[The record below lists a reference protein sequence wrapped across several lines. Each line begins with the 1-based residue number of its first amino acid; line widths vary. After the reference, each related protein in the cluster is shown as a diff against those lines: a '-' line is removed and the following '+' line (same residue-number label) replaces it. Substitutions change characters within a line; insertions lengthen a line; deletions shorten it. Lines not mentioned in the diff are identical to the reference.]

1 MTVFLHA
8 ATNTEP
14 ISQEVKSY
22 IDASLCSLQH
32 ARLAL
37 RNEATL
43 ADIFKGRN
51 PYFLQSTRK
60 VAYQLVSYC
69 LDYYLL
75 LADEILFANF
85 SREFSAF
92 MARRSAKLLKLP
104 SLINLFAQDD
114 LPLRIELLEAYDRLY
129 NRLSHRFFEEF
140 CDEDGL
146 VEWEQLAAFIYND

>member
-1 MTVFLHA
+1 
-8 ATNTEP
+8 
-14 ISQEVKSY
+14 
-22 IDASLCSLQH
+22 
-32 ARLAL
+32 
-37 RNEATL
+37 
-43 ADIFKGRN
+43 
-51 PYFLQSTRK
+51 STRK
-60 VAYQLVSYC
+60 VAFALVSDC
-69 LDYYLL
+69 LDNYLL

-114 LPLRIELLEAYDRLY
+114 LPLRVELLEAYDRLY

>member
-1 MTVFLHA
+1 MTELLTVGEK
-8 ATNTEP
+8 TEP
-14 ISQEVKSY
+14 INQEVRNY
-22 IDASLCSLQH
+22 IDANISTLQQ
-32 ARLAL
+32 ARLDK
-37 RNEATL
+37 RQNTTL
-43 ADIFKGRN
+43 EDVFKGRN
-51 PYFLQSTRK
+51 PYFLRSTRK
-60 VAYQLVSYC
+60 VAFALVSDC
-69 LDYYLL
+69 LDNYLL

-114 LPLRIELLEAYDRLY
+114 LPLRVELLEAYDRLY